1 MKPKQ
6 PAPRP
11 VNGSMEQSLA
21 PRYDVVVIGA
31 GPIGLASAIEA
42 KRAGLSALVVEK
54 GALVNSFLGYPTGME
69 LFSTPDLLEIG
80 GYPMSTRGYK
90 PLREEVI
97 DYYRRVAEA
106 EHLDIR
112 LYEPVL
118 RVDGEAG
125 AFTVVTERG
134 AYPCR
139 FVVVATGFFDVP
151 NPLGVP
157 GEDLPKV
164 SHYYKEPY
172 PYSGQKVAIIGAK
185 NSAAKAALECLRHG
199 AEVTLI
205 HRGPE
210 VSPSVKYW
218 IRPNLVNRIEDGS
231 IRAYFNTTVA
241 EIRPHSLLLR
251 TPEGD
256 REIANDWVLALTGYR
271 PSYDFLEALGIAF
284 EGPHRKPVYDTET
297 FETNR
302 PGLYMA
308 GTVLGGLDTSEWFIE
323 NGREHAERIAQHIAA
338 RAEVPA

>member
-1 MKPKQ
+1 MHEH
-6 PAPRP
+6 
-11 VNGSMEQSLA
+11 SIH
-21 PRYDVVVIGA
+21 DVVVIGA
-31 GPIGLASAIEA
+31 GPIGLASALEA
-42 KRAGLSALVVEK
+42 QRAGLSALILEK

-80 GYPMSTRGYK
+80 GYPLATRGYK

-106 EHLDIR
+106 EALEVR

-118 RVDGEAG
+118 RIEGEAG
-125 AFTVVTERG
+125 AFSVVTERG
-134 AYPCR
+134 AHAGR

-157 GEDLPKV
+157 GAELPKV

-172 PYSGQKVAIIGAK
+172 PYSGQRLAVIGAK

-231 IRAYFNTTVA
+231 IRAFFNTTVA
-241 EIRPHSLLLR
+241 EVRPDSLLLR
-251 TPEGD
+251 TPEGE
-256 REIANDWVLALTGYR
+256 REIENDWVLALTGYR
-271 PSYDFLEALGIAF
+271 PNYPLLEALGIAF
-284 EGPHRKPVYDTET
+284 EGPHRKPVYDAET
-297 FETNR
+297 LETSR
-302 PGLYMA
+302 PGVYMA

-323 NGREHAERIAQHIAA
+323 NGREHAQRIARHLAA
-338 RAEVPA
+338 RSRHHAIS